1 MAAIYWDYNANAG
14 TTGTASTTAS
24 STTTYTVVESTATTT
39 GGPDFGY
46 CAPRTREIIV
56 EHPADWTDEQ
66 HAQYVRMVNDE
77 VRTGWRVTMLFK
89 GGDILIAD
97 PNIEVRKMADFVPL
111 LKARASE
118 ADRVRINDFFKANP
132 A

>member
-1 MAAIYWDYNANAG
+1 MVVIYWDYNSDNG
-14 TTGTASTTAS
+14 TTGTATATA
-24 STTTYTVVESTATTT
+24 STTTYTVVVESTATTT
-39 GGPDFGY
+39 SGPDFGY

-111 LKARASE
+111 LKDRAST
-118 ADRVRINDFFKANP
+118 ADRAKIDAFFKANP